1 MVDYYVTCNNE
12 NFEISNCA
20 VTIVIMDR
28 RKIFGI
34 KFALDEAKSRKQ
46 TSLYIYIKMSLVSI
60 IYLHVK

>member
-12 NFEISNCA
+12 MENFEITNCA

-34 KFALDEAKSRKQ
+34 KLDEAKSRKQ
-46 TSLYIYIKMSLVSI
+46 TSLYIYIYKD
-60 IYLHVK
+60 VK

>member
-12 NFEISNCA
+12 MENFEITNCA

-34 KFALDEAKSRKQ
+34 KLDEAKSKKQ
-46 TSLYIYIKMSLVSI
+46 TSLYIYI
-60 IYLHVK
+60 

>member
-12 NFEISNCA
+12 MENFEITNCT
-20 VTIVIMDR
+20 VTNCHYR

-46 TSLYIYIKMSLVSI
+46 TSLYIYI
-60 IYLHVK
+60 

>member
-12 NFEISNCA
+12 MENFEITNCA

-34 KFALDEAKSRKQ
+34 KFALDEEKSRKQ
-46 TSLYIYIKMSLVSI
+46 TSLYIYI
-60 IYLHVK
+60 